1 MLNKLLNYYQLI
13 SFFVKILKLFNDKKY
28 QFHLR

>member
-13 SFFVKILKLFNDKKY
+13 SFFVKILEII
-28 QFHLR
+28 